1 MKSENSIERRARIRS
16 NRLLAVW
23 CVWHPDGRKV
33 GLRPPTFYR
42 RRDAVDARNRW
53 NRNYPGHVVIK
64 MTANSVIDMTSE
76 GIKPTSPNA
85 RLDRPEGAKVT
96 P

>member
-1 MKSENSIERRARIRS
+1 LAELCNILSAALARGFDSEHPGCRVLLELPLTEADYM
-16 NRLLAVW
+16 RLRTIVE
-23 CVWHPDGRKV
+23 
-33 GLRPPTFYR
+33 
-42 RRDAVDARNRW
+42 
-53 NRNYPGHVVIK
+53 
-64 MTANSVIDMTSE
+64 ANSVIDMTSE